1 MGQPVC
7 GPGGAAAGRLHPGME
22 GPGGSPGPGAA
33 LSNRLSIRRPIRGR
47 PAAPIMVCMSISDY
61 LVNAVLVLLVIRQIR
76 GSKLDL
82 VNLVLPLAITA
93 VVGFQYL
100 RSIPTAGNDLVL
112 IGVLL
117 SVGVLLGVGA
127 AAATRLRIGPD
138 GVPFAKAGVV
148 AAVLWVVG
156 IGFRMAFSF
165 GAGHGAGPAIERFS
179 VQHSITGN
187 QAWVAALVLMALGE
201 VVSRMLVLRIRGH
214 RLTAAA
220 RHRAAI
226 AAH

>member
-1 MGQPVC
+1 
-7 GPGGAAAGRLHPGME
+7 
-22 GPGGSPGPGAA
+22 
-33 LSNRLSIRRPIRGR
+33 
-47 PAAPIMVCMSISDY
+47 MSTYDY
-61 LVNAVLVLLVIRQIR
+61 LINAVLVLLVIRQVR
-76 GSKLDL
+76 GSRLDL
-82 VNLVLPLAITA
+82 LNLVLPLAITGFVA
-93 VVGFQYL
+93 FQYL

-112 IGVLL
+112 ITVLA

-127 AAATRLRIGPD
+127 ALATRLRLGAD

-165 GAGHGAGPAIERFS
+165 ESTHGEGAAIDRFS
-179 VQHSITGN
+179 LQHSITSG

-220 RHRAAI
+220 GRGRGAAL
-226 AAH
+226 AAG